1 MVFWVSVAI
10 LTALAVLA
18 VLWPLSRRA
27 SGPDDAAQDVAVY
40 RDQLGEVDRDV
51 ERGLIAPGEAE
62 GARAEIARRLLRADR
77 DAGKAATASRSRR
90 RIVALAAIVAI
101 PLVSLLVYGTLG
113 RPTYPDQ
120 PRAARLQA
128 PAGDETLSTL
138 VARVEDHL
146 AQNPDDGRGWDV
158 LGPVYLRL
166 GRPNDATAAYT
177 NAIRLQGQSAVR
189 LSGLGEAV
197 VQANGG
203 VVTDAATAA
212 FAAARELDPAAIE
225 PRFFLA
231 LGLSQEG
238 KTEAALAAWNEMI
251 ASADGSEPWLPIA
264 RRQVA
269 ELSGEPVEAPAARE
283 GAAMPGPSRADVEA
297 ASGMSTEDR
306 QAMIEGMVAQLA
318 ARLDAGGGDVEEW
331 LRLIRAYQALGRTD
345 DAKAAAGR
353 ALDAFSGD
361 PEAQARI
368 RSIEAEIGLN
378 Q

>member
-18 VLWPLSRRA
+18 VLWPLSRRP
-27 SGPDDAAQDVAVY
+27 SGQDDAAQDVAVY

-90 RIVALAAIVAI
+90 RVVALAAIVAI

-120 PRAARLQA
+120 PRAARLQS

-177 NAIRLQGQSAVR
+177 NAIRLQGQSAER

-238 KTEAALAAWNEMI
+238 KTDAALAAWNEMI

-269 ELSGEPVEAPAARE
+269 ELGGEPVEAPAARE

-297 ASGMSTEDR
+297 ASGMSSEER

-318 ARLDAGGGDVEEW
+318 ARLDASGGDVEEW
-331 LRLIRAYQALGRTD
+331 LRLIRAYQVLGRTD

-353 ALDAFSGD
+353 ALDALSGD

>member
-10 LTALAVLA
+10 LTGMAVLA
-18 VLWPLSRRA
+18 VLWPLSRRQP
-27 SGPDDAAQDVAVY
+27 GPDDAPHDVAVY

-62 GARAEIARRLLRADR
+62 AARAEIARRLLRADR
-77 DAGKAATASRSRR
+77 EAGAASTTSRNRR
-90 RIVALAAIVAI
+90 RVVALAAIVAV
-101 PLVSLLVYGTLG
+101 PLISLLVYGTLG

-146 AQNPDDGRGWDV
+146 SKNPDDGRGWDV

-166 GRPNDATAAYT
+166 GRPADASAAFT
-177 NAIRLQGQSAVR
+177 NAIRLQGQSAER
-189 LSGLGEAV
+189 LAGLGEAI

-203 VVTDAATAA
+203 VVTDDATAA
-212 FAAARELDPAAIE
+212 FQAANDLDPTAAN

-238 KTEAALAAWNEMI
+238 KTEEAIAAWNALI
-251 ASADGSEPWLPIA
+251 ASASGGEPWLPVA

-269 ELSGEPVEAPAARE
+269 ALGGEPAEAP
-283 GAAMPGPSRADVEA
+283 AAMPGPGRADVEA
-297 ASGMSTEDR
+297 AAGMTDEDR
-306 QAMIEGMVAQLA
+306 QAMIEGMVSQLA
-318 ARLDAGGGDVEEW
+318 TRLDSSGGSVDEW
-331 LRLIRAYQALGRTD
+331 LRLIRAYQVLGRTD
-345 DAKAAAGR
+345 EAKAAAAR
-353 ALDAFSGD
+353 ATEAFSED

-368 RSIEAEIGLN
+368 RSIEDEIGLN

>member
-27 SGPDDAAQDVAVY
+27 SGPDDAPHDVAVY
-40 RDQLGEVDRDV
+40 RDQLDEVERDV

-77 DAGKAATASRSRR
+77 EAGGASTTSRNRR
-90 RIVALAAIVAI
+90 RVVALAVIVAI

-146 AQNPDDGRGWDV
+146 AKNPDDGRGWDV

-166 GRPNDATAAYT
+166 GRPSDASAAFT
-177 NAIRLQGQSAVR
+177 NAIRLEGESAER
-189 LSGLGEAV
+189 LSGLGEAI

-203 VVTDAATAA
+203 VVTDDATAA
-212 FAAARELDPAAIE
+212 FTAARALDPAAVN

-238 KTEAALAAWNEMI
+238 KTDEALAAWNALI
-251 ASADGSEPWLPIA
+251 ASAEGGELWLPIA
-264 RRQVA
+264 RRQA
-269 ELSGEPVEAPAARE
+269 AALGGEPADVPAA
-283 GAAMPGPSRADVEA
+283 APMPGPSRADVDA
-297 ASGMSTEDR
+297 AAGMSADDR

-318 ARLDAGGGDVEEW
+318 ARLDDTGGDIEEW
-331 LRLIRAYQALGRTD
+331 LRLIRAYQVLGRTD
-345 DAKAAAGR
+345 EAKGAAER
-353 ALDAFSGD
+353 ATEAFADD

-368 RSIEAEIGLN
+368 RSIEDEIGLN

>member
-306 QAMIEGMVAQLA
+306 QAMIEGIVAQLA

>member
-1 MVFWVSVAI
+1 MVFWISVAI

-18 VLWPLSRRA
+18 VLWPLSRRPIG
-27 SGPDDAAQDVAVY
+27 SDDAAHDVAVY
-40 RDQLGEVDRDV
+40 RDQLDEIGRDV

-77 DAGKAATASRSRR
+77 EAGSAATASRTRR
-90 RIVALAAIVAI
+90 RAVALGAIVAV
-101 PLVSLLVYGTLG
+101 PLISLLIYGSLG

-146 AQNPDDGRGWDV
+146 AKNPDDGRGWDV

-166 GRPNDATAAYT
+166 GRPGDAASAFTS
-177 NAIRLQGQSAVR
+177 AIRLEGESVER
-189 LSGLGEAV
+189 LSGLGEAI

-203 VVTDAATAA
+203 VVTDEATAA
-212 FAAARELDPAAIE
+212 FTAARDLDPAAIT
-225 PRFFLA
+225 PRFYLA

-238 KTEAALAAWNEMI
+238 RTDEARAAWTAVI
-251 ASADGSEPWLPIA
+251 ASADGTEPWLRAA
-264 RRQVA
+264 RSQLAAV
-269 ELSGEPVEAPAARE
+269 SGDAPAGQGE
-283 GAAMPGPSRADVEA
+283 AAMPGPSRADVEA
-297 ASGMSTEDR
+297 AAGMSVEDR
-306 QAMIEGMVAQLA
+306 TAMVEGMVAQLA
-318 ARLDAGGGDVEEW
+318 ARLEAEGGDVEEW
-331 LRLIRAYQALGRTD
+331 LRLMRAYQVLDRPDEART
-345 DAKAAAGR
+345 ATER
-353 ALDAFSGD
+353 ALEAFSGE

-368 RSIEAEIGLN
+368 RSLAAEIGLN